1 MQNINVIE
9 VKNLSKSFGSFKAVD
24 SVSFEVKKGEI
35 FGILGPNGA
44 GKTTLVRMLATLLQ
58 PDSGS
63 AILSGIDLE
72 KNPQIIRRMIGL
84 TGQYASIDE
93 ELSAYEN
100 LAIFCKLNGLT
111 KKESAQRIDDLLKE
125 FSLEYAKDRAL
136 KNFSGGMR
144 RRLDLAVSLIAQPK
158 IIFLDEPT
166 TGLDPRT
173 RGEMWETIKQLV
185 NNGATVVLTTQYLEE
200 ADQLADRMMII
211 DHGAIIAMGT
221 AKQLKQ
227 KIGSSTLEI
236 SLQDEHQLAKG
247 KTIVENVTNET
258 VQMIQGENMLRL
270 PMENVDFLSPILTA
284 FSTEKITVEQLSVRQ
299 PSLDE
304 VFLTLTNK

>member
-9 VKNLSKSFGSFKAVD
+9 VKNLSKSFDSFKAVD

-35 FGILGPNGA
+35 FGVLGPNGA

-185 NNGATVVLTTQYLEE
+185 NKGATVVLTTQYLEE

-236 SLQDEHQLAKG
+236 SLQDEHQLVKG
-247 KTIVENVTNET
+247 KTIIEKVTNEM